1 MRRIKYLILG
11 VGLLAQVVSYS
22 QYAGVGIDH
31 EVLAGD
37 TATND
42 LISNLWVPS
51 SMKISFFVIRRG
63 RNEDIPSGRNTLT

>member
-31 EVLAGD
+31 KILAGD

-42 LISNLWVPS
+42 LISNLWVS
-51 SMKISFFVIRRG
+51 GSMKISFFAIRQG
-63 RNEDIPSGRNTLT
+63 RNKDIPSGRDTLT